1 MRRLLSNVAVFGSL
15 RALLVT
21 GVLLTTAAPALATM
35 LHPGDRVQV
44 TVYNHP
50 DLSGPVTLDGA
61 GQISLPLAG
70 QLTAVGSDPAAL
82 AQRIRL
88 ALSHYIP
95 KVAVDVQLVGQNQ
108 SVFIDGGP
116 GGMVT
121 YTPGETL
128 ATALAQIQT
137 PQQAPSVA
145 TPVNNAVHN
154 LLNGRVDLRKV
165 SVERDGASVGT
176 FNAEQLESAG
186 ESGPLLYP
194 GDTIHLVDKPIRVR
208 VQGEVVEPGFAY
220 LTETEPESDAIDQV
234 GGTLPT
240 AALADVSILRDGN
253 EQQVAIGR
261 PAFSKPAQNGDV
273 ISVHRAPTV
282 SVIGAVEHPGETT
295 LHGMPDLISAVYEAG
310 GPLEKADVKHVAVIH
325 DGVRTEIDITG
336 VTHGTDPRKSN
347 PTLADGDSV
356 IVPLGHKIDLG
367 SLWQAIVGAR
377 LLFPF

>member
-1 MRRLLSNVAVFGSL
+1 MRRLFNNAAALSS
-15 RALLVT
+15 RCALFVT
-21 GVLLTTAAPALATM
+21 GLLLAAAVPALATM

-70 QLTAVGSDPAAL
+70 QLTAIGSDPVSL

-88 ALSHYIP
+88 VLSHYIA
-95 KVAVDVQLVGQNQ
+95 KVAVDVQLVAQNQ

-116 GGMVT
+116 GGMVAFV
-121 YTPGETL
+121 PGETL

-137 PQQAPSVA
+137 PQQAPSVS

-154 LLNGRVDLRKV
+154 ILHGRVDLRKV
-165 SVERDGASVGT
+165 SVERDGSIVGT
-176 FNAEQLESAG
+176 FDAEELASAG
-186 ESGPLLYP
+186 EPGPLLYP

-208 VQGEVVEPGFAY
+208 VQGDVVEPGFAY
-220 LTETEPESDAIDQV
+220 LTEAEPESDAIDQV
-234 GGTLPT
+234 GGPLPT
-240 AALADVSILRDGN
+240 AALADISILRGGT

-261 PAFSKPAQNGDV
+261 PTFAKPAQNGDV

-295 LHGMPDLISAVYEAG
+295 LHGTPDLISAVYEAG
-310 GPLEKADVKHVAVIH
+310 GPQQKADVKHVAVIH
-325 DGVRTEIDITG
+325 DGVRTEVDITG
-336 VTHGTDPRKSN
+336 VTHGGDPHEAN

-356 IVPLGHKIDLG
+356 IVPIGHKLDLG
-367 SLWQAIVGAR
+367 SIWQAIVGAR
-377 LLFPF
+377 LLFP